1 MKKMLLCSLSVLGL
15 LTLAACGNSS
25 ADSQKDDVKEIGV
38 LQLVEHDSLDQ
49 SYEGFVDGL
58 AEEGFVDGE
67 NIKINY
73 QNAQNNQDNLR
84 SMTENL
90 IKEDPDLLLGITT
103 AAAQSLA
110 TMTSDIPIVVTSVTD
125 LKTAKLVDNYK
136 KPGGNVTGTSNLS
149 PVKKQIELLLS
160 IVPDAKKIGMIYNS
174 GEINS
179 QVQID
184 IAKEV
189 LDEKGVD
196 YEIKTVTSTNDVQQ
210 VAEKVAASCD
220 GIYVPTDNTMASA
233 ATITGD
239 VVKEAKVPL
248 VYGAVSETKL
258 GGLASYGVNY
268 HDLGVQTGKMAAK
281 ILNGEAEPA
290 DIPVEHAKNLE
301 FYVNPKMAEALG
313 IDPNSIKKPE

>member
-15 LTLAACGNSS
+15 LTLAACGKSS
-25 ADSQKDDVKEIGV
+25 ADSQKDDIKEIGV

-160 IVPDAKKIGMIYNS
+160 IVPDAQKIGMIYNS

-239 VVKEAKVPL
+239 VVKDAKVPT

-290 DIPVEHAKNLE
+290 DIPVEHAENLE
-301 FYVNPKMAEALG
+301 FYVNPEMAEALG